1 MVSLVEERY
10 ERHLRVLS
18 PRLVLTDGR
27 LKKPRTRLCLVQG
40 RMCGVRPELRD
51 ALVASRQVEIDVR
64 DSIVL
69 LIKEDVRQAANIKLL
84 DGQGVVVKH
93 FPALERL

>member
-1 MVSLVEERY
+1 MVSLVEVRY

-27 LKKPRTRLCLVQG
+27 LKKSRARLRFIQG
-40 RMCGVRPELRD
+40 RMRGVRPELRD
-51 ALVASRQVEIDVR
+51 ALVTSRQVEIDVR
-64 DSIVL
+64 DSSVL
-69 LIKEDVRQAANIKLL
+69 LIQEDVRQAANVELL
-84 DGQGVVVKH
+84 DGQGVVVEH